1 MLLCV
6 SLVTGTFICGH
17 CMASTESFRWMKTK
31 GGSLVTETKVRVFLN
46 LLLLLNGK

>member
-6 SLVTGTFICGH
+6 SLVGGTFICGH
-17 CMASTESFRWMKTK
+17 CMASTESFRWKRK